1 MSNSN
6 TENARMS
13 DLFYEQFA
21 VAAKGKAREYFTVN
35 KFDGLKSAWFAF
47 ENGVF
52 VLTDRSTPDYKGGQW
67 EFADLKEGGSFF
79 IHLNKDKT
87 FILTNP
93 NYDQKY
99 NVDGRVL
106 GLIMCLM
113 RYSHASFEYN
123 GHNKKLSQEYA
134 EYYHN
139 TCDAF
144 YSLADKL
151 CGELED
157 EDGNIIKATDS
168 DGNEIMVSDEEKKSI
183 SDMVNIVASYL
194 D

>member
-1 MSNSN
+1 MSDSN
-6 TENARMS
+6 TENAKMS

-21 VAAKGKAREYFTVN
+21 IAATGKARDNFTAN
-35 KFDGLKSAWFAF
+35 KFDGLKSAWNTF
-47 ENGVF
+47 ETGVF
-52 VLTDRSTPDYKGGQW
+52 NITDRSAPDYKGGLW
-67 EFADLKEGGSFF
+67 EFADLVDGGGFF
-79 IHLNKDKT
+79 IHLGKDKT
-87 FILTNP
+87 FTLTNL

-99 NVDGRVL
+99 NVDGRIL

-123 GHNKKLSQEYA
+123 PHNKKLSQEYA
-134 EYYHN
+134 GYYHD

-144 YSLADKL
+144 YSLAEKL

-168 DGNEIMVSDEEKKSI
+168 DGNEIIVSDEEQKGI
-183 SDMVNIVASYL
+183 SDMVSIVCAYL